1 MIEIRE
7 LNAGETDA
15 AAAVLGRGMR
25 DNPLHVQ
32 AFGADPERRE
42 RALTHVFQGV
52 LRQYVSKGSALGAF
66 SSGTIVGV
74 CAMVEPGRCQP
85 SGGERLRLLPETISG
100 AGLGGTVRLLKW
112 VAAWARHDPQEPH
125 WHLGPVGVERH
136 LQGQGIGGAL
146 LRAFCQRVD
155 ALQAMAYLETD
166 KRENVAFYER
176 FGFQLKAE
184 EPVLETPNWFMV
196 RLPAGGGAQK
206 LHHLLRPLT
215 PLS

>member
-1 MIEIRE
+1 MMIEIRD
-7 LNAGETDA
+7 LTPGETDT

-32 AFGADPERRE
+32 AFGADADARE
-42 RALTHVFQGV
+42 RALTHIFKGV
-52 LRQYVSKGSALGAF
+52 LRQYVSKGAVLGTF
-66 SSGTIVGV
+66 SSEEIVGV

-85 SGGERLRLLPETISG
+85 SGGERLRLLPEAIAG

-112 VAAWARHDPQEPH
+112 AAAWARHDPKEPH
-125 WHLGPVGVERH
+125 WHLGPVGVERNF
-136 LQGQGIGGAL
+136 QGQGVGTTM
-146 LRAFCQRVD
+146 LRVFCQRMD

-176 FGFQLKAE
+176 FGFQVKAQ

-196 RLPAGGGAQK
+196 RPPAGGA
-206 LHHLLRPLT
+206 
-215 PLS
+215 

>member
-7 LNAGETDA
+7 LSPGETDA

-25 DNPLHVQ
+25 DNPLHVR
-32 AFGADPERRE
+32 AFGASPDQRE
-42 RALTHVFQGV
+42 RTLTRIFQGV
-52 LRQYVSKGSALGAF
+52 LRQYIPKGAVLGAF
-66 SSGTIVGV
+66 SSGTLVGV

-85 SGGERLRLLPETISG
+85 TGGERLRLLPEAIAG

-112 VAAWARHDPQEPH
+112 VGTWARHDPREPH

-146 LRAFCQRVD
+146 LRGFCQRMD
-155 ALQAMAYLETD
+155 ALGAMAYLETD

-176 FGFQLKAE
+176 FGFQVQAQ
-184 EPVLETPNWFMV
+184 EPVLEAPNWFM
-196 RLPAGGGAQK
+196 A
-206 LHHLLRPLT
+206 RPLSGSA
-215 PLS
+215 PRS

>member
-7 LNAGETDA
+7 LHLGETDA

-25 DNPLHVQ
+25 DNPLHVR
-32 AFGADPERRE
+32 AFGADPGPRE
-42 RALTHVFQGV
+42 RTLTRVFQGV
-52 LRQYVSKGSALGAF
+52 LRQYISKGVILGAF
-66 SSGTIVGV
+66 DSGTLAGV

-85 SGGERLRLLPETISG
+85 TGGERLRLLPEAIAG

-112 VAAWARHDPQEPH
+112 VGAWARHDPQEPH

-136 LQGQGIGGAL
+136 LQGQGIGTAL
-146 LRAFCQRVD
+146 LRVFCQRMD

-176 FGFQLKAE
+176 FGFQMRAE
-184 EPVLETPNWFMV
+184 ETVLEVPNWFMV
-196 RLPAGGGAQK
+196 RP
-206 LHHLLRPLT
+206 
-215 PLS
+215 PLSGSAPRS